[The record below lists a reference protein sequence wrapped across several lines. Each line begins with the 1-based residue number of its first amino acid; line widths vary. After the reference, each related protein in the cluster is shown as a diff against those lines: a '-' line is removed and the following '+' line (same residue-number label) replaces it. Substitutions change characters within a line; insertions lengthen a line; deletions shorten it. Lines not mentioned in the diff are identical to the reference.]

1 MMVLLSHENLTA
13 STAPLFPPKRK
24 RVIFSSRNFTAF
36 FHRDRMQNILNLY
49 ITAHDEHVSLH
60 VDHVPSLNG
69 RDLGVAFVGFDT
81 EGLYPAASMNVGQA
95 AHFNFGYSPFL
106 YNPMDSGASS
116 FQPITEAV
124 SATVA
129 VHSDSIDNNTGV
141 ESFQAYQERTPMR
154 PSDPLMAGGDVD
166 GDDVDEG
173 ANGDVRRGID
183 EFSSRRDRE
192 RRGSGGDTE
201 GRQGDNRSNNY
212 GGSGNGV
219 GATDGAGGGD
229 AHLELQ
235 RQGLV
240 ENLIVMGFPVEWAM
254 RAAER
259 SGEPGTGN

>member
-1 MMVLLSHENLTA
+1 MKKM
-13 STAPLFPPKRK
+13 
-24 RVIFSSRNFTAF
+24 
-36 FHRDRMQNILNLY
+36 LNLY
-49 ITAHDEHVSLH
+49 MTAHDEHVSIH
-60 VDHVPSLNG
+60 ADHVPSLNG

-81 EGLYPAASMNVGQA
+81 KGLYPAASMNVGQA

-106 YNPMDSGASS
+106 YNPVDSGASS

-124 SATVA
+124 STTVA
-129 VHSDSIDNNTGV
+129 VHSDSIDNNTRVG
-141 ESFQAYQERTPMR
+141 SFGAYQERTPVR
-154 PSDPLMAGGDVD
+154 PSDPSMAGGDID
-166 GDDVDEG
+166 GDEVGER

-183 EFSSRRDRE
+183 GFSSRRDRE

-201 GRQGDNRSNNY
+201 GGQGDNRSNNY
-212 GGSGNGV
+212 EDSGNGV
-219 GATDGAGGGD
+219 EATDGAGGGD

-259 SGEPGTGN
+259 SGEPGTGD